1 VKARRSRRS
10 LWSAPSQV
18 RRIDVVPKQIIWSED
33 GTLCVIASDTSFY
46 ILKCALPSASISR
59 YSGVPR
65 RTPAVDLVLQVRV

>member
-1 VKARRSRRS
+1 MRRAEPQTLTVKARRS

-46 ILKCALPSASISR
+46 ILK
-59 YSGVPR
+59 
-65 RTPAVDLVLQVRV
+65 